1 MKLRNGKEISY
12 NSRAGGNIEFG
23 NFLEI
28 YYKDMDVRLRENT
41 MYTKRYIIDLKI
53 KPYFEKKIL
62 SEITV
67 ADVRAWQNEL
77 LTYKDKN
84 GKGHSPTYLKTVNCQ
99 LTAIFNYAMR
109 YYNLQEGRSDRQEQ
123 RRTEGFLDA
132 GRVQCFSGDSK

>member
-1 MKLRNGKEISY
+1 MNLEISWRFITKIWM
-12 NSRAGGNIEFG
+12 SVSE
-23 NFLEI
+23 
-28 YYKDMDVRLRENT
+28 KNT

-84 GKGHSPTYLKTVNCQ
+84 GKGYSPTYLKTVNCQ

-109 YYNLQEGRSDRQEQ
+109 VL
-123 RRTEGFLDA
+123 
-132 GRVQCFSGDSK
+132 

>member
-1 MKLRNGKEISY
+1 
-12 NSRAGGNIEFG
+12 
-23 NFLEI
+23 
-28 YYKDMDVRLRENT
+28 MDVRLRENT

-84 GKGHSPTYLKTVNCQ
+84 GKGYSPTYLKTVNCQ
-99 LTAIFNYAMR
+99 ELICK
-109 YYNLQEGRSDRQEQ
+109 GW
-123 RRTEGFLDA
+123 FLPPNTYDC
-132 GRVQCFSGDSK
+132 GSFVVN

>member
-1 MKLRNGKEISY
+1 
-12 NSRAGGNIEFG
+12 
-23 NFLEI
+23 
-28 YYKDMDVRLRENT
+28 MDVRLRENT

-84 GKGHSPTYLKTVNCQ
+84 GNGLKSIRESSKKNREK
-99 LTAIFNYAMR
+99 I
-109 YYNLQEGRSDRQEQ
+109 S
-123 RRTEGFLDA
+123 RREELI
-132 GRVQCFSGDSK
+132 VV

>member
-1 MKLRNGKEISY
+1 
-12 NSRAGGNIEFG
+12 
-23 NFLEI
+23 
-28 YYKDMDVRLRENT
+28 

-84 GKGHSPTYLKTVNCQ
+84 GKGYSPVSYTHLNKVPVS
-99 LTAIFNYAMR
+99 L
-109 YYNLQEGRSDRQEQ
+109 SVS
-123 RRTEGFLDA
+123 GFPC
-132 GRVQCFSGDSK
+132 VPP